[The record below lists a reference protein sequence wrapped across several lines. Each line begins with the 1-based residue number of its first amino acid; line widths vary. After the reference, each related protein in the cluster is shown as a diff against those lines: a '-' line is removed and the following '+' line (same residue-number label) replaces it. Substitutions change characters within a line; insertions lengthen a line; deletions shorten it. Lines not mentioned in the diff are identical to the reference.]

1 MGHKL
6 RLLRLAFWLCNSS
19 AAGSCFFF
27 SNQECGPICI
37 LLRWAPIPLQLTLVR
52 CMKWWSIEV
61 DLVVGTPPQ
70 RVSVI
75 LDTGSG
81 AALTCRN
88 CWSDILAFW
97 ALIYVWPWHDPWFA
111 EARFVHILAPTVGIA
126 CCLVK
131 GLKRFEDVWIHRFK
145 KIEVAITLT
154 LRPKPKNGRASNWH
168 YFDTQRQASS

>member
-19 AAGSCFFF
+19 ATGSCCFFF
-27 SNQECGPICI
+27 KSGMWTNMHTTSLGSYPVAAD
-37 LLRWAPIPLQLTLVR
+37 LSVR
-52 CMKWWSIEV
+52 CMKWWS
-61 DLVVGTPPQ
+61 
-70 RVSVI
+70 
-75 LDTGSG
+75 
-81 AALTCRN
+81 ALRWTWLWELHLRGFQ
-88 CWSDILAFW
+88 WSWILAVEPVWHVW

-168 YFDTQRQASS
+168 YFNTQRQASS

>member
-19 AAGSCFFF
+19 AAGSCIFFF
-27 SNQECGPICI
+27 KSGMWTNMRTTSLGSYPVAAD
-37 LLRWAPIPLQLTLVR
+37 LSVR
-52 CMKWWSIEV
+52 CMNWWSIEV

-88 CWSDILAFW
+88 CWILFSILSLDILYGGTRSMVAQ
-97 ALIYVWPWHDPWFA
+97 
-111 EARFVHILAPTVGIA
+111 ARFVHILAPTVGIA
-126 CCLVK
+126 CFLVK
-131 GLKRFEDVWIHRFK
+131 AWRCLKSVWST
-145 KIEVAITLT
+145 VQ
-154 LRPKPKNGRASNWH
+154 KNRGGHHIDPASK
-168 YFDTQRQASS
+168 A